1 MTTDSSSG
9 GAVVVAAARRAEL
22 ARALVLSG
30 AFVRTVPQGLLAR
43 LTVALLTGTP
53 LGRPLWGAS
62 NPSLSPGRKP
72 ADIAEQRAAVTA
84 NLREPGRWP
93 EVAAMSGADHD
104 AAEAALPAV
113 TAPALVVMGSDDPD
127 FPDPAAEAQRT
138 ADRLAG
144 PARVLLVDG
153 AGHDP
158 HALHP
163 EVVTPTVLAFLSG
176 LPSAAPVIGPAAAGT
191 APAPAPAVRP
201 AARPAAEG
209 R

>member
-62 NPSLSPGRKP
+62 IPSLSPGRKP

-93 EVAAMSGADHD
+93 EVAAMAGADHD

-127 FPDPAAEAQRT
+127 PDPAAEAQRT

-158 HALHP
+158 HAQHP
-163 EVVTPTVLAFLSG
+163 EVVTPAVLAFLSG

-191 APAPAPAVRP
+191 APAPAVRP